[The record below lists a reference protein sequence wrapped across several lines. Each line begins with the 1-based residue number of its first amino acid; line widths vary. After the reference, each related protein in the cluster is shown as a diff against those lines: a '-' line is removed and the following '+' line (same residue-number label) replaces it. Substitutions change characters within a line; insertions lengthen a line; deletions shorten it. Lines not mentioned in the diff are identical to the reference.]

1 MIYMKKL
8 TLLVFLLS
16 ITTII
21 FGQEVVETKTATE
34 NPAQH
39 QQYTYAYIVIKG
51 KFLSKKLKVNVDL
64 GETEE
69 QLKAG
74 KEYSEFL
81 TNKTSYAAILN
92 HMVDHDFELV
102 ETLDYTTVT
111 SGDGGTSGI
120 VFVMKK
126 KSEKRK

>member
-39 QQYTYAYIVIKG
+39 QQYTYAYIVIEG
-51 KFLSKKLKVNVDL
+51 KFLSKKLNF
-64 GETEE
+64 
-69 QLKAG
+69 LK
-74 KEYSEFL
+74 F
-81 TNKTSYAAILN
+81 
-92 HMVDHDFELV
+92 
-102 ETLDYTTVT
+102 DYNNYQHH
-111 SGDGGTSGI
+111 
-120 VFVMKK
+120 
-126 KSEKRK
+126 

>member
-21 FGQEVVETKTATE
+21 FGQEVIETKTATE

-39 QQYTYAYIVIKG
+39 QQYTYAYIVIEG
-51 KFLSKKLKVNVDL
+51 KFLSKKLNVNVDL
-64 GETEE
+64 GDTP
-69 QLKAG
+69 QQIAKG
-74 KEYSEFL
+74 KEYSYFL
-81 TNKTSYAAILN
+81 SNKKSFAAVLN
-92 HMVDHDFELV
+92 YMEEQDFELL
-102 ETLDYTTVT
+102 ETLDYNDIF
-111 SGDGGTSGI
+111 SGNGGTTGV
-120 VFVMKK
+120 VFLMKK